1 FVFLSDLPRTPNGK
15 LDRKALPAPDPT
27 AGRAAGYRAPSG
39 STEERLAALWADL
52 LHVERVG
59 ADDDFFELGGH
70 SLLAAQLAGRVRAAF
85 GVELPLRRL
94 FEATTVARL
103 ARVVDAARGP
113 QPDDEVE
120 AGTLADGPINWRLE
134 TTLDPAIRPDG
145 LAPPTAEPTSILL
158 TGATGFLGAFVL
170 DELLR
175 QTRAR
180 VICLARAGSDAEAAE
195 RVRRNLR
202 GYGLDAA
209 ARSDRIVPLAGDLAR
224 PLLGLSP
231 GRFDTL
237 TAEA

>member
-70 SLLAAQLAGRVRAAF
+70 SLLAAALAARVRAAF

-103 ARVVDAARGP
+103 ARAVDAAREP
-113 QPDDEVE
+113 QPADEAE
-120 AGTLADGPINWRLE
+120 PFAFPTGPIDWRAE
-134 TTLDPAIRPDG
+134 TTLDPTIH
-145 LAPPTAEPTSILL
+145 
-158 TGATGFLGAFVL
+158 
-170 DELLR
+170 
-175 QTRAR
+175 
-180 VICLARAGSDAEAAE
+180 
-195 RVRRNLR
+195 
-202 GYGLDAA
+202 
-209 ARSDRIVPLAGDLAR
+209 
-224 PLLGLSP
+224 P
-231 GRFDTL
+231 GG
-237 TAEA
+237 